1 MRGRRITVVVV
12 VSSSVSAEA
21 HSLHSLFDI
30 LNSIMVITSS
40 SLMIPVLLLLLL
52 VMIVAAAVI
61 VVRLSLL
68 LLRVSSGG
76 GPGTSVVHL
85 LRSP

>member
-1 MRGRRITVVVV
+1 MRGRRIAVVVV

-40 SLMIPVLLLLLL
+40 SLMIPVLLLL

-61 VVRLSLL
+61 VVRLS

>member
-1 MRGRRITVVVV
+1 MRGRRIAVVVV

-40 SLMIPVLLLLLL
+40 SLMIPVLLL

>member
-1 MRGRRITVVVV
+1 MQGRRIAVVVV

-40 SLMIPVLLLLLL
+40 SLMIPVLLLLL

-61 VVRLSLL
+61 VVRLS

>member
-1 MRGRRITVVVV
+1 MVVV
-12 VSSSVSAEA
+12 VSSSVAAAEA

-40 SLMIPVLLLLLL
+40 CSLMIPVLLLLL

-68 LLRVSSGG
+68 RVSSGG

>member
-1 MRGRRITVVVV
+1 MVVG
-12 VSSSVSAEA
+12 VSSSSVAAAEA

-30 LNSIMVITSS
+30 LNSIMVITCS

>member
-1 MRGRRITVVVV
+1 MRGRRIAVVVV
-12 VSSSVSAEA
+12 VSSSVSAET

-40 SLMIPVLLLLLL
+40 SLMIPVLLL

>member
-1 MRGRRITVVVV
+1 MRGRRIAVVVV

-40 SLMIPVLLLLLL
+40 SLMIPVLLLLL
-52 VMIVAAAVI
+52 VMIVAATVI
-61 VVRLSLL
+61 VVRLS

>member
-1 MRGRRITVVVV
+1 MVVV
-12 VSSSVSAEA
+12 VSSSVSVTASEA

-30 LNSIMVITSS
+30 LNSIMVITS

-68 LLRVSSGG
+68 RVSSGG

>member
-1 MRGRRITVVVV
+1 MVVV
-12 VSSSVSAEA
+12 VSSSVSVTASEA
-21 HSLHSLFDI
+21 HSLHSSFDI

-40 SLMIPVLLLLLL
+40 LMIPVLLLLL

-68 LLRVSSGG
+68 RVSSGG

>member
-1 MRGRRITVVVV
+1 MRGRRIAVVVV

-68 LLRVSSGG
+68 RVSSGG

>member
-40 SLMIPVLLLLLL
+40 SLMIPVLLL

>member
-1 MRGRRITVVVV
+1 MRGRRIAVVVV

-40 SLMIPVLLLLLL
+40 SLMIPVLLLV

-61 VVRLSLL
+61 VVRLS

>member
-1 MRGRRITVVVV
+1 MRGRRIAVVMV

-21 HSLHSLFDI
+21 HSLHSLLDI

-40 SLMIPVLLLLLL
+40 SLMIPVLLLLL

-61 VVRLSLL
+61 VVRLS

>member
-1 MRGRRITVVVV
+1 MRGRRIAVVVV
-12 VSSSVSAEA
+12 VSSSVTAEA

-40 SLMIPVLLLLLL
+40 SLMIPVLLLLL

-61 VVRLSLL
+61 VVRLS

>member
-40 SLMIPVLLLLLL
+40 SLMIPVLLLLL

>member
-1 MRGRRITVVVV
+1 MRGRRIAVVVV

-40 SLMIPVLLLLLL
+40 SLMIPVLLLLL

-61 VVRLSLL
+61 VVRLS

>member
-1 MRGRRITVVVV
+1 MRGRRIAVVVV

-40 SLMIPVLLLLLL
+40 SLMIPVLL

>member
-1 MRGRRITVVVV
+1 MVVV
-12 VSSSVSAEA
+12 VSSSISVTASEA

-40 SLMIPVLLLLLL
+40 LMIPVLLLL

-61 VVRLSLL
+61 VVRLS

>member
-1 MRGRRITVVVV
+1 MRGRRIAVVVV

-40 SLMIPVLLLLLL
+40 SLMIPVLLL

-61 VVRLSLL
+61 VVRLS